1 MKDNEQTSFYDV
13 LINNLFVKFL
23 VMRRTSDMSVV
34 QEDSLKLNQTKV
46 AEVSLAAKERS
57 RKRYPLFSLISFASP
72 VLVDR
77 RTAFYGYPFPYS
89 RLCIVSSLDAQCALL

>member
-13 LINNLFVKFL
+13 FINNLFVTFL

-57 RKRYPLFSLISFASP
+57 RKRYPLFSLISFANNLIFRASSF
-72 VLVDR
+72 L
-77 RTAFYGYPFPYS
+77 A
-89 RLCIVSSLDAQCALL
+89 VSIFCTSALSCASISNW